1 MIAAPFVRAS
11 RRALTVCAAVLGF
24 GALAVPGQA
33 AAQGPTEVYGP
44 EALTT
49 PPKIVSMSKTASLMQ
64 QSYPSKLKSAGIGG
78 TVQVQFIVG
87 ADGKV
92 EAGSVEIVAATVGA
106 LGEAAKQV
114 AEKMEFSPGKVNDAP
129 VRARVVLP
137 LVYQAK

>member
-1 MIAAPFVRAS
+1 MIAARFVRTG
-11 RRALTVCAAVLGF
+11 RRAFTVCAAVIGF

-33 AAQGPTEVYGP
+33 AAQSTEVYGS

-49 PPKIVSMSKTASLMQ
+49 PPKLMSMSKTASLMS
-64 QSYPSKLKSAGIGG
+64 QSYPSRLKSAGIGG

-87 ADGKV
+87 VDGKV
-92 EAGSVEIVAATVGA
+92 EPGSIEVVASTVAALA
-106 LGEAAKQV
+106 EAAKQV

>member
-1 MIAAPFVRAS
+1 MIAARFVRIG
-11 RRALTVCAAVLGF
+11 RRAFTVCAAVIGF
-24 GALAVPGQA
+24 GALAVPGEA
-33 AAQGPTEVYGP
+33 AAQAADVYGS

-49 PPKIVSMSKTASLMQ
+49 PPKIMSMSKTASLMS
-64 QSYPSKLKSAGIGG
+64 QSYPSRLKSAGIGG

-87 ADGKV
+87 VDGKV
-92 EAGSVEIVAATVGA
+92 EPGSIEVVASTVGA
-106 LGEAAKQV
+106 LAEAAKQV